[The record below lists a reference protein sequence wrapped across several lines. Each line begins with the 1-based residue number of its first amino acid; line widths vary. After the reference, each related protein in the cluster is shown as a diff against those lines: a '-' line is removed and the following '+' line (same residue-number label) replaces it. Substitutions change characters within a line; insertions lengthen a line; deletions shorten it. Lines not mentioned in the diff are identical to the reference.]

1 MNNDYA
7 TCAIAV
13 LPLDWNEDGR
23 DAAAAPHD
31 VTLEFDETKTAFQ
44 IIDNT
49 FSSLSDESIALS
61 LAVYRDQYNVK
72 WIDIPDEFFDIS
84 RNTFDNIVKSNI
96 IGTQNSFFL
105 TDSESNKLLSN
116 CGSLPKILGGSSM
129 ISLTSGETTEY
140 YSSLEAAVSAANNGD
155 TIIVPVGVY
164 KLESSLIIDK
174 KITLKGTIGESIND
188 SSAICGFQGSKTDV
202 PSINIRVK
210 ASATLDSLW
219 IDGGDNTVSFNGD
232 NSKGLCAIV
241 DLHDSTNAVIKN
253 CKFVKS
259 DRLDDDRSIAIF
271 GYTNG
276 LIQNNYFS
284 GWYKAIYVELEGH
297 DANLAIDGN
306 TVIAVSTDGKET
318 YCLNIAITNNC
329 KIVNNKFIDGKVS
342 VSGSGHTFTSNQFNN
357 VILGLYDPSTIVLEN
372 AFIGETVIKND
383 VRLNLSANYW
393 DGNVPSITDFN
404 IDSWYTEYDEKTGTL
419 SGLIIKG
426 YAEKIY
432 VDGKASDET
441 GDGTKENPYK
451 TISKAL
457 ENVKYGQTIIVAPGT
472 YNEPITI
479 TEGLSHVTLLGAN
492 AENDPRP
499 WGNWNPEGTILTG
512 GISIT
517 TSGTHET
524 LIPNNLD
531 ALTVKGFD
539 FQGKGFV
546 VIGWWENGSFSNI
559 CIENNRFSNIDD
571 NGNSAIHF
579 NTSLP
584 MAVDNLTIS
593 HNYIKNVGTSGNSPS
608 GIYLGSAKG
617 AIVIDNNYIAE
628 TNHSSIQVF
637 NQQIGSLT
645 ITNNHLENWDRDN
658 VDGGRAFRFTN
669 LDVDSVTIS
678 GNALLRSADLKGDDL
693 NDTYLKISNSS
704 TFIDASKNYWNGLN
718 PTDDGF
724 PISVD
729 ANNWLVNSWYT
740 GYNPTTGKL
749 SGLATVGGSGTVNP
763 PYVPPVDPKPEPETP
778 VVPTPDEEGNVEIQV
793 PVEKVDEIVEE
804 AKNNGSDSVTV
815 ADLSTVEGAASATV
829 STSDL
834 QNILDKIETDDSLTN
849 VQIELPEGSVTIE
862 KEILAEILQ
871 TTEAET
877 LTIKVSDV
885 SDEIPLTE
893 EQKKIIGNSSVFDI
907 SIIAGEKKVTSFSGK
922 TITVCL
928 PYELKD
934 GEDPSKIVVYYV
946 KDDGSVEKMDCVYKD
961 GNVYFETNHLSHFSI
976 VYEAE
981 PVAEDGPSN
990 DDNLLY
996 YILAAIVIILVIIAV
1011 AYWVMKK

>member
-1 MNNDYA
+1 MKQRSTTLTFDR
-7 TCAIAV
+7 AI
-13 LPLDWNEDGR
+13 
-23 DAAAAPHD
+23 
-31 VTLEFDETKTAFQ
+31 TTFQ
-44 IIDNT
+44 IVNNT
-49 FSSLSDESIALS
+49 FSSSDDKSIALS
-61 LAVYRDQYNVK
+61 LAVYRDYYNVE
-72 WIDIPDEFFDIS
+72 WVNIPDDFFDIS
-84 RNTFDNIVKSNI
+84 RNTFDNIIKSNI

-105 TDSESNKLLSN
+105 TDSDSNELLSN
-116 CGSLPKILGGSSM
+116 YGSLPKILGGSSM
-129 ISLTSGETTEY
+129 ISLTSGETTKY
-140 YSSLEAAVSAANNGD
+140 YSSLEVAVSAANDGD

-188 SSAICGFQGSKTDV
+188 SSVICGFQGSKTDV

-241 DLHDSTNAVIKN
+241 DLHDSTNAIIKN

-259 DRLDDDRSIAIF
+259 DRLDDDKSIAIF

-297 DANLAIDGN
+297 NANLAIDGN
-306 TVIAVSTDGKET
+306 TVIAVSTTGMET
-318 YCLNIAITNNC
+318 YCLNISITNNC
-329 KIVNNKFIDGKVS
+329 VIKNNNFTGGKVS
-342 VSGSGHTFTSNQFNN
+342 VSGSGHAFTHNN
-357 VILGLYDPSTIVLEN
+357 FDGVILGIYDPDTVVLEN
-372 AFIGETVIKND
+372 TFINTTVSKKHASGTLD
-383 VRLNLSANYW
+383 LSANYW
-393 DGNVPSITDFN
+393 GGSKPSLSDDFKV
-404 IDSWYTEYDEKTGTL
+404 DTWYTEYDEKTGIL
-419 SGLIIKG
+419 SGLIIDG
-426 YAEKIY
+426 YAENIH
-432 VDGKASDET
+432 VNGTGSDET
-441 GDGTKENPYK
+441 GDGTEERPYK

-457 ENVKYGQTIIVAPGT
+457 ENVKYGQTIVVAPGE
-472 YNEPITI
+472 YDEPITI
-479 TEGLSHVTLLGAN
+479 TEGLSHITLLGAN

-499 WGNWNPEGTILTG
+499 WGNWDSENTTILTG
-512 GISIT
+512 GIFIM
-517 TSGTHET
+517 TSGTHVT
-524 LIPNNLD
+524 TIPNNLD
-531 ALTVKGFD
+531 AFTVKGFD

-546 VIGWWENGSFSNI
+546 VEGWWENGSFSNI
-559 CIENNRFSNIDD
+559 CIENNRFTDIDD
-571 NGNSAIHF
+571 NSNSAIHF

-593 HNYIKNVGTSGNSPS
+593 RNYIKNVGTSGNNPS
-608 GIYLGSAKG
+608 GINISSAKG